1 MFHTATNEKIGSHL
15 ADLIKQSN
23 YNSDRQFG
31 IAYFKQRY
39 NFDPSPEEIQ
49 KIQNRICQIKKGNK
63 GIQIEDLPIFSELL
77 QVSIEDILSAGAV
90 LAPISNRTTNY
101 SIACSKD
108 PSEWKAYLQREDKPV
123 LNPDEFNKTII
134 DYALEVGNY
143 SFLKYLMDNHYIWF
157 VGNDPN
163 EYYIGFGAGTSIE
176 RRKIGFTDILDSTLK
191 ESDNLRFK
199 MITLAIK
206 NNDFD
211 VLDQLHARELPM
223 LYTLGCMHSF
233 HPHSDELPSSQNI
246 DNMIQCI
253 ASSSKGTLNYFFEN
267 FEITPS
273 RPRQESSSFIFPYS
287 GAVLDIMI
295 RQKSRNVSYILEKV
309 ITYNKSIL
317 KKILQLT
324 NNSIKNLTAFYES
337 ANGSFY
343 SNSHYIYEAWKNYYF
358 YPQTGFVA
366 YTTPVYLEPYHG
378 FITNVVHVTAK
389 SSDSEIQFLIDEL
402 NETYDTFNQ
411 YFNKKENPQDA

>member
-1 MFHTATNEKIGSHL
+1 MFHTATNEKIGNHL
-15 ADLIKQSN
+15 ADLIKQSK
-23 YNSDRQFG
+23 YKSDRQFG

-39 NFDPSPEEIQ
+39 HFDPSPEEIQ
-49 KIQNRICQIKKGNK
+49 KTQNRICQIKKGNK

-143 SFLKYLMDNHYIWF
+143 SFLKYLMDSHYIWF
-157 VGNDPN
+157 VGNDPG

-176 RRKIGFTDILDSTLK
+176 RREIGFTDILDITLK
-191 ESDNLRFK
+191 ESDDLRFK

-223 LYTLGCMHSF
+223 LYTLGCMYAF
-233 HPHSDELPSSQNI
+233 HPRSDELPSSQNI

-295 RQKSRNVSYILEKV
+295 RQKNRNVSYILEKV

-317 KKILQLT
+317 KKLLQLT

-343 SNSHYIYEAWKNYYF
+343 SNSHYIHEAWKNYYF

-366 YTTPVYLEPYHG
+366 YTTPVYLKPYHG

-411 YFNKKENPQDA
+411 YFNKKENPQDV

>member
-1 MFHTATNEKIGSHL
+1 MFHTATNQKIGNHL
-15 ADLIKQSN
+15 ADLIKQSK
-23 YNSDRQFG
+23 YKSDRQFG
-31 IAYFKQRY
+31 IAYFEQRY
-39 NFDPSPEEIQ
+39 HINPSPEEIQ
-49 KIQNRICQIKKGNK
+49 KTQNRICQIKKGNK

-108 PSEWKAYLQREDKPV
+108 PSEWKAYLQREDKPF

-176 RRKIGFTDILDSTLK
+176 RREIGFTDILDSTLK

-223 LYTLGCMHSF
+223 LYTLGYAYSF
-233 HPHSDELPSSQNI
+233 TNKDLPNSSNI
-246 DNMIQCI
+246 NNMIQCI
-253 ASSSKGTLNYFFEN
+253 ASCPKYTLSYFFTE
-267 FEITPS
+267 FKVCPTL
-273 RPRQESSSFIFPYS
+273 PRQESNSFIFPYS

-295 RQKSRNVSYILEKV
+295 RQKNRNVSYILEKV

-317 KKILQLT
+317 KKLLQLT

-343 SNSHYIYEAWKNYYF
+343 SNSHYIHEAWKNYYF

-366 YTTPVYLEPYHG
+366 YTTPVYLKPYHG